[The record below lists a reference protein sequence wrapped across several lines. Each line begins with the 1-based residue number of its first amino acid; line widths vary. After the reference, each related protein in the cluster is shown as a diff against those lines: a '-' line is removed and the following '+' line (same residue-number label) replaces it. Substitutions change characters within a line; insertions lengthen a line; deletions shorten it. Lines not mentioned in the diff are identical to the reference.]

1 MERIG
6 HVVDLS
12 HLRHV
17 GNVRACARMSTVAQC
32 MTHPG
37 PSDPGQRDD
46 RVDDVASRAQV
57 PATPAQTRMH
67 RRQVV
72 RYLGAAL
79 ALPFLPKSAAAAIQL
94 GEELHLRLREEE
106 VPFRTL
112 NARQQ
117 ALVTELADLIIPK
130 TDTPSATD
138 VKVPEFVDLIATEWM
153 SDDERAAFLAGL
165 NEIDAKGFANLSRDQ
180 KTALVATLDKAR
192 NDTSGAGHAFGRIK
206 ALTVYGY
213 FTSAPIQR
221 DVLKTQ
227 VMFDGYHGDV
237 PFTPA
242 T

>member
-1 MERIG
+1 
-6 HVVDLS
+6 
-12 HLRHV
+12 
-17 GNVRACARMSTVAQC
+17 
-32 MTHPG
+32 
-37 PSDPGQRDD
+37 
-46 RVDDVASRAQV
+46 
-57 PATPAQTRMH
+57 MH

-79 ALPFLPKSAAAAIQL
+79 ALPFLPASADAAVAL
-94 GEELHLRLREEE
+94 AEELHVRLRTEE

-112 NARQQ
+112 NARQR
-117 ALVTELADLIIPK
+117 ALVTEMAEFIIPK
-130 TDTPSATD
+130 TDTPGATD

-153 SDDERAAFLAGL
+153 SDQEKAAFLAGL

-180 KTALVATLDKAR
+180 KLALLTALDKAR
-192 NDTSGAGHAFGRIK
+192 NDKAGAGHAFGRLK
-206 ALTVYGY
+206 ALTIYGY

>member
-1 MERIG
+1 MR
-6 HVVDLS
+6 
-12 HLRHV
+12 
-17 GNVRACARMSTVAQC
+17 
-32 MTHPG
+32 
-37 PSDPGQRDD
+37 
-46 RVDDVASRAQV
+46 
-57 PATPAQTRMH
+57 

-79 ALPFLPKSAAAAIQL
+79 ALPFLPRSADAAIEL
-94 GEELHLRLREEE
+94 GESLHRRLRAEE

-117 ALVTELADLIIPK
+117 ALVRDIADLIIPK

-165 NEIDAKGFANLSRDQ
+165 NEIDAKGFAGMARDA
-180 KTALVATLDKAR
+180 KVTLLGTLDKAR
-192 NDTSGAGHAFGRIK
+192 NDKAGAGHAFGRLK

-213 FTSAPIQR
+213 FTSAPIQQ
-221 DVLKTQ
+221 DVLKTK

-237 PFTPA
+237 PFTPV